1 MNKKLLI
8 CGAIAT
14 TLFLTACVKKE
25 EPQTE
30 QPEVAETPAVEQI
43 ETPAEFEALDAVD
56 SSQPVATIVET
67 QVAEVVTTAPAA
79 PRETRP
85 VAEEAQTAPA
95 AKPQAAPAQDT
106 ETQYTPK
113 NTGSSQSQDD
123 AVNDAIAAALP
134 ALEN

>member
-30 QPEVAETPAVEQI
+30 QPEVAEVTVEQVA
-43 ETPAEFEALDAVD
+43 TPAEFEALESVE
-56 SSQPVATIVET
+56 SSQSEVVIVET
-67 QVAEVVTTAPAA
+67 QVTEITNTAPEARREVRVVTEAEPTAAVAKPKAA
-79 PRETRP
+79 P
-85 VAEEAQTAPA
+85 V
-95 AKPQAAPAQDT
+95 QDT
-106 ETQYTPK
+106 ETQYAPK
-113 NTGSSQSQDD
+113 PTTSSQSQDD
-123 AVNDAIAAALP
+123 AVNDAIAAAMP

>member
-30 QPEVAETPAVEQI
+30 QPEVTETTVVEQVETPAD
-43 ETPAEFEALDAVD
+43 FEALDAVD
-56 SSQPVATIVET
+56 SSQPVAMIVES
-67 QVAEVVTTAPAA
+67 QVTEVITTPVA
-79 PRETRP
+79 PRESRAVT
-85 VAEEAQTAPA
+85 EEAQTAPA

-113 NTGSSQSQDD
+113 NTGSPQSQDD
-123 AVNDAIAAALP
+123 AVAAAIAAATP
-134 ALEN
+134 ALDN